1 MSKKYNAF
9 TLIEVIVALA
19 IISIAL
25 FAITQSISESVRTQL
40 YLKQQLIKYLK
51 EDNAQERFKN

>member
-1 MSKKYNAF
+1 MSKKSNAF
-9 TLIEVIVALA
+9 TLIEVIVALV

-51 EDNAQERFKN
+51 EDNAQESFKN